1 MLSVKPPPILVKSCE
16 QILVTSY
23 SHSIFADKIFRILS
37 LFATHKSLLKRFY
50 SPHIRWPR
58 RCKAEEAPRNRLEDY
73 DDHDDDADEDG
84 DDADVGTAGKDGENY
99 VNNDDYDDAAD
110 DNDA

>member
-73 DDHDDDADEDG
+73 DDHDDDA
-84 DDADVGTAGKDGENY
+84 AGEDGENY
-99 VNNDDYDDAAD
+99 ADDDDDND